1 MPGSTPA
8 TLNPTVAKVT
18 QRIRE
23 RSAERR
29 ALYERRMADQHKRGV
44 HRAELSCG
52 NLAHGFAACSAQE
65 KDSLKLMNSANL
77 GIISSYNDMLS
88 AHQPF
93 ETFPETIKAAARA
106 MGSTAQF
113 AGGVPAM
120 CDGVTQGQPGMELSL
135 FSRDVIAMAT
145 AVGLSHNMFDAA
157 LYLGVCDKIV
167 PGLFIGAARFGHLPA
182 MFVPAGPM
190 PSGLPNKEK
199 ARIRQLYA
207 EGKVGREE
215 LLQAE
220 SDSYHSPGTCTF
232 YGTANS
238 NQLMMEVM
246 GLHLPGTSF
255 VNPGTEMREAL
266 TRYATE
272 QAIRNTEPG
281 GEYRPFYKQIDER
294 AIVNAVVGLLLA
306 WVITRYRFPGR
317 RLMDAL
323 VDLPFALPTAVAGLT
338 LSALFAAN
346 GWLGQWFEAIGI
358 SVAYTPLGIMIAM
371 SFTSLPF
378 VVRAVQPVL
387 EDLTPD
393 VEEAAATLG
402 ATPMATFTRVILAQ
416 LMPALL
422 TGTALAFTRSLGE
435 YGAVI
440 FIAGN
445 MPFETE
451 ILSLLVNIRLDEFDY
466 AAASALASVIL
477 IASLVLLFGIQLVQ
491 SRLTRRWKG
500 H

>member
-1 MPGSTPA
+1 MAILRTRHSVLPGF
-8 TLNPTVAKVT
+8 TLSFALSVLFICLVILVPLSGLAIHVSQMSWAQYWGVITDPRSLASFRVT
-18 QRIRE
+18 
-23 RSAERR
+23 
-29 ALYERRMADQHKRGV
+29 L
-44 HRAELSCG
+44 L
-52 NLAHGFAACSAQE
+52 
-65 KDSLKLMNSANL
+65 
-77 GIISSYNDMLS
+77 
-88 AHQPF
+88 
-93 ETFPETIKAAARA
+93 AAA
-106 MGSTAQF
+106 
-113 AGGVPAM
+113 
-120 CDGVTQGQPGMELSL
+120 
-135 FSRDVIAMAT
+135 
-145 AVGLSHNMFDAA
+145 
-157 LYLGVCDKIV
+157 
-167 PGLFIGAARFGHLPA
+167 GA
-182 MFVPAGPM
+182 
-190 PSGLPNKEK
+190 SG
-199 ARIRQLYA
+199 I
-207 EGKVGREE
+207 
-215 LLQAE
+215 
-220 SDSYHSPGTCTF
+220 
-232 YGTANS
+232 
-238 NQLMMEVM
+238 
-246 GLHLPGTSF
+246 
-255 VNPGTEMREAL
+255 
-266 TRYATE
+266 
-272 QAIRNTEPG
+272 
-281 GEYRPFYKQIDER
+281 
-294 AIVNAVVGLLLA
+294 NAVVGLLLA

-477 IASLVLLFGIQLVQ
+477 IASLVLLFGIQLLQ

>member
-1 MPGSTPA
+1 VPLLRTQHSVLPGF
-8 TLNPTVAKVT
+8 TLSFALSVLFICLVILVPLSGLAIHVSQMSWGQYWGVITDPRSLASFRVT
-18 QRIRE
+18 
-23 RSAERR
+23 
-29 ALYERRMADQHKRGV
+29 L
-44 HRAELSCG
+44 L
-52 NLAHGFAACSAQE
+52 
-65 KDSLKLMNSANL
+65 
-77 GIISSYNDMLS
+77 
-88 AHQPF
+88 
-93 ETFPETIKAAARA
+93 AAA
-106 MGSTAQF
+106 
-113 AGGVPAM
+113 
-120 CDGVTQGQPGMELSL
+120 
-135 FSRDVIAMAT
+135 
-145 AVGLSHNMFDAA
+145 
-157 LYLGVCDKIV
+157 
-167 PGLFIGAARFGHLPA
+167 GA
-182 MFVPAGPM
+182 
-190 PSGLPNKEK
+190 S
-199 ARIRQLYA
+199 
-207 EGKVGREE
+207 
-215 LLQAE
+215 
-220 SDSYHSPGTCTF
+220 
-232 YGTANS
+232 
-238 NQLMMEVM
+238 
-246 GLHLPGTSF
+246 
-255 VNPGTEMREAL
+255 
-266 TRYATE
+266 
-272 QAIRNTEPG
+272 AI
-281 GEYRPFYKQIDER
+281 
-294 AIVNAVVGLLLA
+294 NAVVGLLLA

-346 GWLGQWFEAIGI
+346 GWLGQWFEAVGI

-466 AAASALASVIL
+466 GAASALASVIL

>member
-1 MPGSTPA
+1 MPLLRTQHSVLPGF
-8 TLNPTVAKVT
+8 TLSFALSVLFICLVILVPLSGLAIHVSQMSWAQYWSVITDPRSLASFRVT
-18 QRIRE
+18 
-23 RSAERR
+23 
-29 ALYERRMADQHKRGV
+29 L
-44 HRAELSCG
+44 L
-52 NLAHGFAACSAQE
+52 
-65 KDSLKLMNSANL
+65 
-77 GIISSYNDMLS
+77 
-88 AHQPF
+88 
-93 ETFPETIKAAARA
+93 AAA
-106 MGSTAQF
+106 
-113 AGGVPAM
+113 
-120 CDGVTQGQPGMELSL
+120 
-135 FSRDVIAMAT
+135 
-145 AVGLSHNMFDAA
+145 
-157 LYLGVCDKIV
+157 
-167 PGLFIGAARFGHLPA
+167 GA
-182 MFVPAGPM
+182 
-190 PSGLPNKEK
+190 SG
-199 ARIRQLYA
+199 I
-207 EGKVGREE
+207 
-215 LLQAE
+215 
-220 SDSYHSPGTCTF
+220 
-232 YGTANS
+232 
-238 NQLMMEVM
+238 
-246 GLHLPGTSF
+246 
-255 VNPGTEMREAL
+255 
-266 TRYATE
+266 
-272 QAIRNTEPG
+272 
-281 GEYRPFYKQIDER
+281 
-294 AIVNAVVGLLLA
+294 NAVVGLLLA

-393 VEEAAATLG
+393 VEEAAVTLG
-402 ATPMATFTRVILAQ
+402 ATPIATFTHVILPQ

-466 AAASALASVIL
+466 GAASALASVIL
-477 IASLVLLFGIQLVQ
+477 IASLVLLFGIQMVQ